1 MTARII
7 RRGDIYRVALDPA
20 LGREIKKTR
29 RCVVV
34 SNNQQ
39 NLYSPLL
46 IVIPLTSDLDKLYSW
61 EVVIHSEGQD
71 RKILTDQIRSVDRQ
85 RLREYKGQ
93 VSYETLVKIEKA
105 LNVVLA
111 LKKELSG
118 LYDLSQIPTKLL
130 KAELAQRSK

>member
-1 MTARII
+1 M
-7 RRGDIYRVALDPA
+7 
-20 LGREIKKTR
+20 
-29 RCVVV
+29 V

-118 LYDLSQIPTKLL
+118 LYDLSQVPTKLL
-130 KAELAQRSK
+130 KAELARRSK